1 MIRINRLFM
10 IVRRTL
16 LVILLLILLPYY
28 IQDWLSDSSRGINDP
43 IKAVSADGEFT
54 KLKIG
59 KTMKIDESTFTVD
72 EVYVTT
78 EHILLTY
85 TYHTNQKIS
94 WSFPSMTLKLE
105 TPDGQVL
112 ESHSSGSNGTSWGER
127 GYIWYDMPEQPV
139 ESATI
144 IYDHYDRHFTLEIP
158 LMKGVE

>member
-28 IQDWLSDSSRGINDP
+28 IQDWLPSSRGINDP

-54 KLKIG
+54 KMKIG
-59 KTMKIDESTFTVD
+59 KTMNIDDSKFTVD

-85 TYHTNQKIS
+85 TYHSNQKNS
-94 WSFPSMTLKLE
+94 WSFPAMTLKLE
-105 TPDGQVL
+105 TSDGQSL
-112 ESHSSGSNGTSWGER
+112 ESHSSGSHSTSWGER
-127 GYIWYDMPEQPV
+127 GHIWYDAPNKAV
-139 ESATI
+139 DSATI
-144 IYDHYDRHFTLEIP
+144 IYDHFDRHFTLEIP
-158 LMKGVE
+158 LMKGGK